1 MKKTLLLLAV
11 LFTASQIMFGAAI
24 EWQISGMNKPLTNYD
39 GATAANT
46 TVYLILA
53 DSASLSTITGLEGPN
68 AASDFN
74 TALAKITLA
83 SVTSNADGKKP
94 ATLNSVVSSDLLSA
108 GTTYTFGMLYV
119 SEATDGGYYRYVTSK
134 RPAYDLDGDPTYK
147 QTASLSWATMLGSTW
162 TKGYTAVPEPASAM
176 LALAGVAMLIRRRK

>member
-24 EWQISGMNKPLTNYD
+24 EWQISGMNKALTNYD

-83 SVTSNADGKKP
+83 SVTSASDGKKP
-94 ATLNSVVSSDLLSA
+94 ATLTSVVSSDLLSA

-119 SEATDGGYYRYVTSK
+119 SEATDGGYYRYVAATK
-134 RPAYDLDGDPTYK
+134 PAYDLSDPTGK
-147 QTASLSWATMLGSTW
+147 QTASLSWATMAGSTW
-162 TKGYTAVPEPASAM
+162 QKGYAVPEPASAM

>member
-24 EWQISGMNKPLTNYD
+24 EWQISGMNKALTNYD

-53 DSASLSTITGLEGPN
+53 DSSSLASITGLEN
-68 AASDFN
+68 EADF
-74 TALAKITLA
+74 TSALSAITL
-83 SVTSNADGKKP
+83 STVTSGTDGKKP
-94 ATLNSVVSSDLLSA
+94 ATLTSVVSSDLLSA

-119 SEATDGGYYRYVTSK
+119 SEATDGGYYRYVAATK
-134 RPAYDLDGDPTYK
+134 PAYDLSDPTGK
-147 QTASLSWATMLGSTW
+147 QTASLSWATMAGSTW
-162 TKGYTAVPEPASAM
+162 QKGYAVPEPASAM